1 MDLQSHIF
9 LPDYSQLL
17 PCQLLVMFWKWG
29 LDSSAHLCFMTLSH
43 QRSESYLFGVSIL
56 ACCKHNMLMNCWR
69 THELLSLS
77 LPSAPIINNCPT
89 PVPSLPLMLIS
100 HLNQHLQEGRLLV
113 STESDLTWLSKF
125 RNLSSPFHQL
135 VGVPVYE
142 DGAGCRHHGGGGL
155 PVRERQSVEL
165 LLQIMFNTLII
176 SGA

>member
-1 MDLQSHIF
+1 MLA
-9 LPDYSQLL
+9 LL
-17 PCQLLVMFWKWG
+17 
-29 LDSSAHLCFMTLSH
+29 TLSL
-43 QRSESYLFGVSIL
+43 RKIKSIIII
-56 ACCKHNMLMNCWR
+56 NMFMNCWP

-125 RNLSSPFHQL
+125 RNLSPPFHQL

-155 PVRERQSVEL
+155 PVRELFATFTTNNVQHSNYFRSL
-165 LLQIMFNTLII
+165 TLP
-176 SGA
+176 SCQLWEMSLTS